1 MRETKWR
8 AAAGA
13 ALVTGF
19 VLGGLSAH
27 PTQSRAASSKPT
39 ATPSA
44 TATPKG
50 TTSRVTATPTATPT
64 PAKPQALAYVANR
77 QVLVFEGGTLTTVG
91 LGQSPFWSPNGA
103 NLAYSVDDFINETAD
118 VYIADTHG
126 ANVKHVVAH
135 VYPYIN
141 PSWSTDSKYIVYT
154 TPSAGQKVTA
164 ASLRLDVRAIQPGST
179 TSRLLGQITVA
190 NRCAAT
196 STALQAAGASAQG
209 GYLGIASTLIWAQPD
224 LVVSQSSC
232 TGQGLVVLKAGSKP
246 VTLPTWSAGVL
257 SPDGKTVAASVAP
270 TGKGG
275 AQLGLIS
282 VANGTVQVVKAAISP
297 NVITWSSDS
306 KSLFVASEPSN
317 PANGKAGIA
326 RISPTGKL
334 LTNLGQV
341 PASGVYHLTSAH
353 GDVTL
358 AMAVVANAPAT
369 TPAPP
374 AMQISLVNVTPPSK
388 PIGLFATAAQP
399 AWRP

>member
-1 MRETKWR
+1 MRGTKWR
-8 AAAGA
+8 AVAGVA
-13 ALVTGF
+13 F
-19 VLGGLSAH
+19 VMSCALGGLSAH
-27 PTQSRAASSKPT
+27 PLQSRAAAAKP
-39 ATPSA
+39 
-44 TATPKG
+44 
-50 TTSRVTATPTATPT
+50 TPTATPRATATPRPTAT
-64 PAKPQALAYVANR
+64 PAPARQQALAYVANG
-77 QVLVFEGGTLTTVG
+77 QVMVFEGGTLTTVG

-103 NLAYSVDDFINETAD
+103 NLAYSVDDFAGKTAD
-118 VYIADTHG
+118 VYVADTHG
-126 ANVKHVVAH
+126 ANVQHVVAK
-135 VYPYIN
+135 VYPYIS
-141 PSWSTDSKYIVYT
+141 PSWSADSKYIVYT
-154 TPSAGQKVTA
+154 TPSTGQRVTA

-179 TSRLLGQITVA
+179 ASRLLGQITVA
-190 NRCAAT
+190 NRCVST
-196 STALQAAGASAQG
+196 STALQAASASAQG

-224 LVVSQSSC
+224 LIVSQSSC
-232 TGQGLVVLKAGSKP
+232 TGQGLLVLKGRGKA
-246 VTLPTWSAGVL
+246 VTLPTWSAGML

-282 VANGTVQVVKAAISP
+282 VATGKTLVIKAALSP
-297 NVITWSSDS
+297 NVITWAADS

-317 PANGKAGIA
+317 PSNGKAGIA
-326 RISPTGKL
+326 RISLAGKL

-341 PASGVYHLTSAH
+341 PASGVYHLSSAH